1 MGVDFDAFVAE
12 LKPEQRPALEPFR
25 GLQAPQKDADSF
37 VKAVA
42 PAAAEGLE
50 KDEDAEPFI
59 AEWIAGLWSGSGR
72 PPLAR
77 AIMEARNSRK
87 KLGMEKMDKKAF
99 SGYWNFFAKLKIH
112 DAMLN
117 DVARTT
123 AYRDAILGNA
133 EYIKDKIV
141 MDFGAGT
148 GLLGF
153 FALMAGAKHVYAIE
167 ASSMAEVV
175 RDMAEAN
182 GFLDRMTIVNQMLQ
196 NVTTEVIPEKSVDV
210 LISETLSH
218 LIFNEKGCEG
228 LFVARDRFLKP
239 GGIMM
244 PDTATLHLAPW
255 SDEHVHTKHYT
266 MPEIWQQKNFHGLDL
281 TVLQARYEKE
291 RIRTSITDMADPKI
305 LVAPPASRKF
315 DFKTMTLEEL
325 ELIQMECDWTP
336 SRTAI
341 VHGVIGWFTITLGG
355 PHHVVEMS
363 TGPSDEWTHWNQG
376 RISVREP
383 IAVNKGQKFMGT
395 FDMYN
400 NEYMSY
406 DVTVKMWLP
415 GTDVSRENI
424 RCSLIDT
431 NTEFS
436 KCIRA
441 YDRIVGIPY
450 DSPPNFVPDYVKPG
464 YQKPGAIHFS
474 PPARANGLPNGT
486 PATNGVAGALQQDPV
501 MQFGTKYFVPAQG
514 PQVEALKANSG
525 KLVVITTHGG
535 RKFMCP
541 DGIDQKGVVEVVPA
555 APDGSKPEA
564 TLYWAPRDIPML
576 A

>member
-1 MGVDFDAFVAE
+1 MGGEFDAFLAE
-12 LKPEQRPALEPFR
+12 LKLEQRPALEPFR
-25 GLQAPQKDADSF
+25 GLDASQKDAAAF

-50 KDEDAEPFI
+50 KDEEAEPFI
-59 AEWIAGLWSGSGR
+59 AEWIAALWTGKGR
-72 PPLAR
+72 PPIAR
-77 AIMEARNSRK
+77 VITEARVQRS

-133 EYIKDKIV
+133 ESIKGKIV

-175 RDMAEAN
+175 REMAAAN

-196 NVTTEVIPEKSVDV
+196 NVTHDVIPDKSVDV
-210 LISETLSH
+210 IISETLSH

-228 LFVARDRFLKP
+228 LFIARDRFLKP
-239 GGIMM
+239 GGILM

-255 SDEHVHTKHYT
+255 SDENVHTKHYA
-266 MPEIWQQKNFHGLDL
+266 MPEIWKQKNFHGLDL
-281 TVLQARYEKE
+281 TVLQERFEKE

-305 LVAPPASRKF
+305 LVAPPHSKTW

-325 ELIQMECDWTP
+325 ELIQVECDWTP

-355 PHHVVEMS
+355 PNHTVELS

-383 IAVNKGQKFMGT
+383 IAVNKGQKFLGT

-400 NEYMSY
+400 NDYMSY
-406 DVTVKMWLP
+406 DVTLKMWLP
-415 GTDVSRENI
+415 GTDVARENI
-424 RCSLIDT
+424 KCSLIDT

-441 YDRIVGIPY
+441 YDRICGVPY
-450 DSPPNFVPDYVKPG
+450 DSPPNFVPEYVKPG
-464 YQKPGAIHFS
+464 YVKPGYKAFH
-474 PPARANGLPNGT
+474 PPPRVPNGT
-486 PATNGVAGALQQDPV
+486 AAPATNGAVAQDPI
-501 MQFGTKYFVPAQG
+501 MQFGSKYFVPAQG
-514 PQVEALKANSG
+514 PQIDALKANSG
-525 KLVVITTHGG
+525 KLALVTTHGG
-535 RKFMCP
+535 RQFMSP
-541 DGIDQKGVVEVVPA
+541 DGNDQKGVVEVVPGA
-555 APDGSKPEA
+555 DGTTA
-564 TLYWAPRDIPML
+564 QAMFYWAPRDVRML